1 MQFYTGVSKIVNLL
15 ERVFPGEGDL
25 KRDDFKTE
33 KGETGRYKD
42 VIYPG

>member
-15 ERVFPGEGDL
+15 GRVFPGEGDL